1 MESGGRR
8 SGIEVER
15 IVSDFE
21 RSGLSRRAYCER
33 HGIAVQTL
41 DWYRRR
47 VRASGDSVKLVPV
60 RVENRSTPIVPASA
74 PRQGFALRARQQAA
88 HRERP
93 EFRRQPALSNHSH
106 RRCRIMFGLGRQR
119 RFTSR
124 SNRWTC
130 AKASKSAWPDA
141 QPSGRRSAER
151 PSVPVR
157 QPRAHAPESSGLGWQ
172 RPVGLR
178 QATGARQLPLAE
190 AKARLRTAW

>member
-60 RVENRSTPIVPASA
+60 RVENRSTPIAPASA
-74 PRQGFALRARQQAA
+74 ARQGFALV
-88 HRERP
+88 
-93 EFRRQPALSNHSH
+93 
-106 RRCRIMFGLGRQR
+106 LG
-119 RFTSR
+119 
-124 SNRWTC
+124 N
-130 AKASKSAWPDA
+130 
-141 QPSGRRSAER
+141 GRRI
-151 PSVPVR
+151 
-157 QPRAHAPESSGLGWQ
+157 ESDWSFDDN
-172 RPVGLR
+172 
-178 QATGARQLPLAE
+178 QL
-190 AKARLRTAW
+190 ARLIRIAGVA

>member
-60 RVENRSTPIVPASA
+60 RVENRWTPVVPASA
-74 PRQGFALRARQQAA
+74 V
-88 HRERP
+88 
-93 EFRRQPALSNHSH
+93 
-106 RRCRIMFGLGRQR
+106 GRVSL
-119 RFTSR
+119 FVPG
-124 SNRWTC
+124 N
-130 AKASKSAWPDA
+130 
-141 QPSGRRSAER
+141 GRRI
-151 PSVPVR
+151 
-157 QPRAHAPESSGLGWQ
+157 ESDRSFDDN
-172 RPVGLR
+172 
-178 QATGARQLPLAE
+178 QLSRIIRIAGV
-190 AKARLRTAW
+190 A